1 MCIIFLPP
9 CSNCLHNSHVFLT
22 ADWSK
27 SVLFE
32 LPSHPSPE
40 RRRQLGSSLSASH
53 REFFDKRD
61 DNKTKVGLLLL
72 LLLLLQ
78 AEVKKKKPRTVPQSP
93 QKTPGGSWRNC
104 THQVETKP
112 TFLHFFSSA
121 TNHWSRLQPCS
132 DMNWLHLVATQWEPA
147 TPPWPGCCHLAC
159 RLFLPLLL
167 CSGSPMV
174 VWAGEV
180 ALSLLVSACL
190 LWLEL

>member
-32 LPSHPSPE
+32 LPSRPSPE

-78 AEVKKKKPRTVPQSP
+78 AEVKKKKPELSHSRLRRHLEAADGTVPIRWKLNQLFSISSP
-93 QKTPGGSWRNC
+93 VPQIIGLAFSLVTTWTGC
-104 THQVETKP
+104 TWL
-112 TFLHFFSSA
+112 LHSE
-121 TNHWSRLQPCS
+121 NR
-132 DMNWLHLVATQWEPA
+132 
-147 TPPWPGCCHLAC
+147 
-159 RLFLPLLL
+159 RPLL
-167 CSGSPMV
+167 GPAAV
-174 VWAGEV
+174 T
-180 ALSLLVSACL
+180 
-190 LWLEL
+190 